1 MHVDCG
7 PYRVIDKRT
16 RVKDIESL
24 EATQMQYGMHIFQI
38 NPLILT
44 SCQMKKIECTMLYCL
59 SGTLMHENHKKNG
72 FCRYSLRRHDECTGF
87 VHYYFFLFL
96 LDLLI

>member
-24 EATQMQYGMHIFQI
+24 EVTQMQYGMHIFQI

-59 SGTLMHENHKKNG
+59 SGTLMHENHKKKDFAVIALEGMMNVHVLYIITS
-72 FCRYSLRRHDECTGF
+72 FCSCWTY
-87 VHYYFFLFL
+87 
-96 LDLLI
+96 